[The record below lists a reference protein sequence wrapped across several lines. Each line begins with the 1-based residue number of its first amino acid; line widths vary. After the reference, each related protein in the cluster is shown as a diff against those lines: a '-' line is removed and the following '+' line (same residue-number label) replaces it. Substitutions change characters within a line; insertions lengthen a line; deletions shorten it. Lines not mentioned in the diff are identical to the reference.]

1 MNASVLLSLMLK
13 NSQEKEIREQNFLIA
28 FSFCFF
34 RLLVQYWHSSEFM
47 YYEIYFQIL
56 SVFLK
61 FFLAVKF
68 QFARNYAEKARVT
81 FLRLLSKL
89 LVYRPQNK
97 KEMHTSPLSNCH
109 DFFFWYRL
117 RVVRSGWKIVMLVG
131 CPSARQQTWL
141 CKTLRL
147 IFLYLA

>member
-1 MNASVLLSLMLK
+1 MLK

-56 SVFLK
+56 SVFFK

-109 DFFFWYRL
+109 DFFFL
-117 RVVRSGWKIVMLVG
+117 ISFA
-131 CPSARQQTWL
+131 CCSEWL
-141 CKTLRL
+141 KK
-147 IFLYLA
+147 

>member
-1 MNASVLLSLMLK
+1 MLK

-34 RLLVQYWHSSEFM
+34 RLLVQYWYSSEFM

-56 SVFLK
+56 SVFFK

-109 DFFFWYRL
+109 DFFFFDIVCVL
-117 RVVRSGWKIVMLVG
+117 FGVVEKIVMLVG
-131 CPSARQQTWL
+131 CPSARQQT
-141 CKTLRL
+141 
-147 IFLYLA
+147 